1 VAGRSLS
8 ALVDMI
14 FRMNPTRRAESRYDW
29 WYPLI
34 VRKLWREWHRPLMVM
49 VAFMLGLSVVSAV

>member
-1 VAGRSLS
+1 MS

-49 VAFMLGLSVVSAV
+49 VAFMLGLAVVSAV